1 MKNEEKD
8 LLSANIVPYD
18 HKYAKSCLQ
27 YNIAHGFFKIRTD
40 NVDLVWEK
48 LVKYNYSKE
57 LFTLFPSR
65 KEGTDIIV
73 CKYVSRTPFLFCEK
87 DEIDTLTLQPADKG
101 FITLPWLK
109 ANIYV
114 NLIILDG
121 QPNERLI
128 GCSRGFHFD
137 RTIKEILAYYRP
149 QYVWNN
155 DSKND
160 RELPIIVDDI
170 MKNKIYNYLDS
181 KAGEINEYLI
191 DKNGMVTSL
200 ARILNLTHC
209 WHIDSAVPY
218 NKYDVPNII
227 TRYRIKGFKK
237 HFDVAA
243 ELIRNTSQNE
253 QTYINKVETEGNKA
267 IIEVINIK
275 SFPWWSSVVSK
286 CKTIPELRYYIESNK
301 EESIFLEDECII
313 DSDYRIYNAPI
324 NMDFNISGIDHYQ
337 FDNDSKILDTDTIF
351 EKEQDYMQ
359 EALNVIK
366 DRIDSKKFGTSD
378 KVELNLKFLYE
389 ETVENGEI
397 VTIITNTTEKT
408 GNVDIDSVLNY
419 IKSYKTVFGFDGDIR
434 ESIVVG
440 DESKI
445 KETTNL
451 ISIIRCQMGYA
462 GLIPA
467 SNLSATKDIRYYVL
481 NGLKSNEFGA
491 SVYFGNVMSH
501 VMFTVT
507 IETPETSKPV
517 LSDKCID
524 ELINVFKQTISDG
537 YLSINRKKVT
547 YERID

>member
-1 MKNEEKD
+1 M
-8 LLSANIVPYD
+8 
-18 HKYAKSCLQ
+18 
-27 YNIAHGFFKIRTD
+27 
-40 NVDLVWEK
+40 
-48 LVKYNYSKE
+48 
-57 LFTLFPSR
+57 
-65 KEGTDIIV
+65 
-73 CKYVSRTPFLFCEK
+73 
-87 DEIDTLTLQPADKG
+87 
-101 FITLPWLK
+101 
-109 ANIYV
+109 
-114 NLIILDG
+114 
-121 QPNERLI
+121 
-128 GCSRGFHFD
+128 
-137 RTIKEILAYYRP
+137 
-149 QYVWNN
+149 
-155 DSKND
+155 
-160 RELPIIVDDI
+160 
-170 MKNKIYNYLDS
+170 
-181 KAGEINEYLI
+181 
-191 DKNGMVTSL
+191 
-200 ARILNLTHC
+200 
-209 WHIDSAVPY
+209 
-218 NKYDVPNII
+218 
-227 TRYRIKGFKK
+227 
-237 HFDVAA
+237 
-243 ELIRNTSQNE
+243 
-253 QTYINKVETEGNKA
+253 
-267 IIEVINIK
+267 
-275 SFPWWSSVVSK
+275 
-286 CKTIPELRYYIESNK
+286 
-301 EESIFLEDECII
+301 
-313 DSDYRIYNAPI
+313 
-324 NMDFNISGIDHYQ
+324 SGIDHYQ

-397 VTIITNTTEKT
+397 VTLITNTTEKT

-507 IETPETSKPV
+507 IEAPETNKPD

-524 ELINVFKQTISDG
+524 ELRNVFKQTISDG